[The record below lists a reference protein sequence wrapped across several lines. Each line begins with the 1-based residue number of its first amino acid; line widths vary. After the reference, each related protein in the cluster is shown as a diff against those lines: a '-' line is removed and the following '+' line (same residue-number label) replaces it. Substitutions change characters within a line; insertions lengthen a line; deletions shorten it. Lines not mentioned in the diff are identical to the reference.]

1 MISAIPMDSTIVA
14 QVPDRVVAPG
24 YIWMSGTSFSAPVVA
39 GAAAQILALHPTWTP
54 DQVKGALMLTANYL
68 PQNGLA
74 SGVGE
79 IDAAAA
85 AYLPFDPPN
94 PNENLSAFVTA
105 DAVSGALVFNDANWA
120 EAVASTANWSSANW
134 ASANWSSA
142 NWATANW
149 ASAAWSAA
157 NWATQ
162 SSASIK
168 SAASLL
174 P

>member
-1 MISAIPMDSTIVA
+1 MVSAIPMNSTIVA
-14 QVPDRVVAPG
+14 AVPDRVVAPG
-24 YIWMSGTSFSAPVVA
+24 YIWMSGTSFSAPVVS
-39 GAAAQILALHPTWTP
+39 GAAAHIIALQPTWTP

-68 PQNGLA
+68 PANGLA

-85 AYLPFDPPN
+85 ANLPFTPPN
-94 PNENLSAFVTA
+94 PNENLTAFVTA
-105 DAVSGALVFNDANWA
+105 DPVTGDLTFNDANWA
-120 EAVASTANWSSANW
+120 SAVASTANWSSANW
-134 ASANWSSA
+134 ASANWASA

-157 NWATQ
+157 SWATQ
-162 SSASIK
+162 TSATIK